1 MRHFLAGLTLALL
14 PFAAPIS
21 ASTADQVT
29 HFTLDNGLEVV
40 VIEDHRAP
48 VVTQMLWYR
57 AGSADETPGVSGVA
71 HFLEHLLFKGTKTMA
86 PGEFSATVARN
97 GGSDNAFTS
106 YDYTAY
112 FQRIA
117 ADRLE
122 LIMRMESDR
131 MTNLQLDEADILTER
146 NVIIE
151 ERNQRVENSP
161 GALFREQKNAMQYL
175 NHRYGVPIIG
185 WRHEMEGLDLDA
197 ALDYYRTFYA
207 PNNAILIVAGDVTP
221 EDVRQLAETYY
232 GPIPANP
239 ALPERARPQEPP
251 QLAERRI
258 TMRDARV
265 SQPYVTRSYLAPERD
280 SGDQQKAAA
289 LTLLADIL
297 GGGQTS
303 HLAERLQFQ
312 TQTAVQVGA
321 SYSGLSLDDTTF
333 DLFVMPAPGTT
344 LEQAEAAMDDAL
356 ITFLETGVDAEQL
369 ERIKM
374 QIRASET
381 YARDDAGGLAQRY
394 GQALTQGLTV
404 ADVQAWPEIL
414 EATTAE
420 EIMQAAREVLDR
432 TQSVTGWLMA
442 PEVTQ

>member
-1 MRHFLAGLTLALL
+1 
-14 PFAAPIS
+14 
-21 ASTADQVT
+21 
-29 HFTLDNGLEVV
+29 
-40 VIEDHRAP
+40 
-48 VVTQMLWYR
+48 
-57 AGSADETPGVSGVA
+57 
-71 HFLEHLLFKGTKTMA
+71 
-86 PGEFSATVARN
+86 
-97 GGSDNAFTS
+97 
-106 YDYTAY
+106 
-112 FQRIA
+112 
-117 ADRLE
+117 
-122 LIMRMESDR
+122 
-131 MTNLQLDEADILTER
+131 
-146 NVIIE
+146 
-151 ERNQRVENSP
+151 
-161 GALFREQKNAMQYL
+161 
-175 NHRYGVPIIG
+175 
-185 WRHEMEGLDLDA
+185 
-197 ALDYYRTFYA
+197 
-207 PNNAILIVAGDVTP
+207 
-221 EDVRQLAETYY
+221 
-232 GPIPANP
+232 
-239 ALPERARPQEPP
+239 
-251 QLAERRI
+251 
-258 TMRDARV
+258 MRDARV